1 MRQSGGKCCNTGIG
15 RTDGV
20 VDRFANHGGVETEKK
35 KSVITTENQATPSN
49 ANPETTQKKV
59 TEDTDDTDD
68 EFEEDVDLIDDRE
81 VKPKLATSSDADE
94 EDEDAGEDAE
104 LASPS
109 DADEEETEIDLTFDA
124 NGGEFASGTTTV
136 TNQVTL
142 PNEISI
148 PSVNHR
154 TGYELTGWYTEPE
167 GGDLIASGASSA
179 AYVDEERLNGA
190 TTLYA
195 HWEAISYTITFMD
208 GYTTLKTVKVKYG
221 ESLEIPEELKE
232 YDDSLSYYITGWST
246 KNTQDSDLYDFS
258 QPVTYN
264 FALYAKKAERLSLS
278 NSTYTNIYLTH
289 ASYPYTGK
297 PIENVIEQVRYTVM
311 ETSGWNTTT
320 LVEGEDYT
328 VSYENNTDIGTGTVT
343 IRGIHKYQGTQ
354 SATFSIMQASLD
366 SAEIIFNDNSNGIY
380 TFTGKSICPDITVKV
395 GDAVLTEGVD
405 YRVESDWPKNV
416 GTTYVRLAGIG
427 GYTGYVSVP
436 IQIVATEITEECKA
450 NLNYNW
456 NVYLHVGD
464 SIPLITAEPE
474 SALAA
479 VSYFENWSGTDSS
492 LFSLADDGTLTA
504 LKEGQT
510 QINPVVYWKDG
521 NSTLMAGVN
530 LYIVPESQK
539 IVTVKTILPEGS
551 YYDGTTECVYT
562 STTDQDIYFKSLSSM
577 DDKVFQGWYSEEGTK
592 VINSNSGLRNPDKDM
607 TLYGKYAKKIT
618 IHFDYGEGS
627 VKYDS
632 YKTSELAEGET
643 TWLMTGNNSYAYE
656 REGYILVGWCLDPN
670 CEGEVLTGNYT
681 PKLEEGQSEVTL
693 YAKWERSYQIS
704 FDTGEGYFLYDSYGE
719 PINVQEG
726 HSVGNALPRDP
737 VSTTATFDGW
747 FTEDGVRVTKSY
759 VPTGDVKLYA
769 HWLNNKTYRVTFHA
783 NGEYFRDNEKADE
796 TDPTTAT
803 RQVQEGYPTSIFVY
817 RQNYNCQWYKDS
829 AFTIPYNMDAAV
841 TEDLDLY
848 ARWVRQLRLS
858 WDADGGVDTSGRGSG
873 YTSFDEGSA
882 SSIPTVT
889 KEGFRFDGWYTEDG
903 TLITKQTKLSE
914 SVSIKARWTPAQVH
928 VTLDLDG
935 GELASYYDQTDL
947 YVNPGDRLAT
957 VINGAPRKEGAAFL
971 GWSAEDGTH
980 YDRLYD
986 ITAGADQA
994 EMKLKAEWTT
1004 DYVTVTYDAEDGSIY
1019 DEFSMEYTNKLSY
1032 RVAKN
1037 QKYPAWMFDPHTDAV
1052 GDRTIKGWNKD
1063 QGAEAVQDTSEM
1075 IFTEDTVLHPVW
1087 SAYWT
1092 ISFDYM
1098 GGFYHTNSQNQMS
1111 RVIARGQELTYP
1123 GANQMVRPGYRF
1135 AGWYETVDY
1144 SGEKFDPPFVP
1155 ERNMLLYAK
1164 WISETAQV
1172 YQVTFCTDPEDES
1185 AEKLVREV
1193 SDGDRVAK
1201 PADPVKSGWIF
1212 GGWYKDAA
1220 CKEAYD
1226 FATTVSGDFTLYA
1239 KWTETKNVED
1249 ADITF
1254 APAVYNGSKQE
1265 PKATVKLGS
1274 LVLTEGTDYTITYP
1288 EVIENTN
1295 AGTGYA
1301 IIEGLGEFEGSI
1313 KVKFEIAK
1321 AQYDVTP
1328 QITRIDAVYG
1338 QKLSDLDLS
1347 EAGEGWSFKDG
1358 SQSVGTVGEHIVKLL
1373 YKAADNNHEDKEAEL
1388 TVVVAALA
1396 MSSENTK
1403 VSLAKDEAITYDG
1416 FEQKPKLSVVLEGK
1430 TLTEGVDYTVS
1441 YRDNVN
1447 AGTAA
1452 YEVSGIGNYNG
1463 TLGGT
1468 FVISKAAASAA
1479 DFGIAN
1485 QVYEGV
1491 YDGTLSEVSPA
1502 LPEHWSWADPD
1513 TVFDTV
1519 TGDATMNFPA
1529 NFTTYEGCNFAS
1541 AENVLL
1547 KVRIAPRKLQST
1559 DVKLQETKVYYTGE
1573 ACKVDVSVT
1582 SHGKT
1587 LKENQDYTLTYRN
1600 NVEIGTASVIVTG
1613 KGNYT
1618 GTVTETFRIITDP
1631 YDIRGA
1637 EIRVNPA
1644 VSDYTGEEITPEV
1657 TVLIENAET
1666 GVVTTLSQG
1675 TDYTLR
1681 YANNVNPGK
1690 GTVIITGTG
1699 KYHDTKAAKF
1709 LIQAETYEIH
1719 AIYGDQF
1726 SDVAGQLPAG
1736 WSWKDADAYVGDV
1749 TGSEGRSV
1757 EAVYTADEEEQSGSF
1772 RLIVTAKPL
1781 RSEMIQVNGE
1791 NISYHPDAE
1800 KNKAEVVVTDPEL
1813 QKVLVENTDYIV
1825 EYSNYEQV
1833 STGGAVVTVT
1843 GIGNYKGSFSNKYTI
1858 AKADP
1863 NFAFQSDKVE
1873 QKVMKLTVLD
1883 EPFFLYTTFAGA
1895 GTVTYTSG
1903 DDSVFT
1909 VETKDNQIG
1918 NAKDGYITVTG
1929 IGEADLTMKLT
1940 GDPNYKDQEIVIRV
1954 QVQAVALQ
1962 DSYVSLSQDSYVY
1975 TGEDFCPEITVNYA
1989 GKTLTEGTDYE
2000 VAYAGNR
2007 NAGEAHVTVTGR
2019 GSFSGTVVKS
2029 FTIEKAENP
2038 AEAVEP
2044 SFTTVYGEK
2053 LETLK
2058 LPEGWLWRDANG
2070 TAGDV
2075 GEHEVEIYLVETANY
2090 REKVSHAKV
2099 TVETKQSEK
2108 EMLQA
2113 ELSQITFTG
2122 NEAKPKITLTDG
2134 DYTLKEGVDYE
2145 VSYRNNLHAGTAVMI
2160 LTFKGNYAGT
2170 LEQEFTIEQAE
2181 TEITVKAGLSITG
2194 RLQDGS
2200 FLLEAAA
2207 NGVGEL
2213 QYTSSNPAVA
2223 TVDEEGVVTPVGAG
2237 TTILTV
2243 IYLGDAD
2250 HKPAAVS
2257 VELTVTKTT
2266 ESTSDRDHSASGSS
2280 GSGEN
2285 GTGSAA
2291 GQTITYQGISLP
2303 SYVNVRNQWQLLE
2316 NGSWTLLLD
2325 SGEAVRDQWIAVYNP
2340 YADASRGQQAY
2351 DWYRFDN
2358 NGNMMTGWYTDE
2370 KGDTYYLNP
2379 NSDNTK
2385 GGMKAGWVEI
2395 DGKWYYFNTVSDGT
2409 RGKLLKNTITPD
2421 GYQVR
2426 EDGSWDG
2433 EQKK

>member
-1 MRQSGGKCCNTGIG
+1 M
-15 RTDGV
+15 
-20 VDRFANHGGVETEKK
+20 
-35 KSVITTENQATPSN
+35 ITTENQATPSN
-49 ANPETTQKKV
+49 ANAETTQKKV
-59 TEDTDDTDD
+59 TEDTDEKDD
-68 EFEEDVDLIDDRE
+68 EFEEDVDLIDDRA
-81 VKPKLATSSDADE
+81 VKPKLATNSDADE
-94 EDEDAGEDAE
+94 EDEDAGEDVE
-104 LASPS
+104 LASASNAKEEKELAFPS

-124 NGGEFASGTTTV
+124 NGGELAFGGTTV
-136 TNQVTL
+136 TNQVIL

-148 PSVNHR
+148 PSVKHR

-167 GGDLIASGASSA
+167 GGDLVASGASSA

-195 HWEAISYTITFMD
+195 HWEAISYTVTFMD
-208 GYTTLKTVKVKYG
+208 GYTTLKSVQVKYG
-221 ESLEIPEELKE
+221 DSLEIPEELKE

-278 NSTYTNIYLTH
+278 NFTYTSIYLTH

-311 ETSGWNTTT
+311 GTSGWNTTT

-328 VSYENNTDIGTGTVT
+328 VSYANNTDIGTGTVT
-343 IRGIHKYQGTQ
+343 IHGIHKYQGTQ
-354 SATFSIMQASLD
+354 SATFSIAQASLN
-366 SAEIIFNDNSNGIY
+366 SAEIIFNDSSNGTY
-380 TFTGKSICPDITVKV
+380 AFTGKSICPDITVKV

-436 IQIVATEITEECKA
+436 IQIVAAEITEECKA

-479 VSYFENWSGTDSS
+479 VSCFESSGTDSS

-504 LKEGQT
+504 LKEGKT

-577 DDKVFQGWYSEEGTK
+577 DDKVFQGWYNEEGTK

-618 IHFDYGEGS
+618 LHFDYGEGS

-726 HSVGNALPRDP
+726 HSVGNALPQDP

-829 AFTIPYNMDAAV
+829 DFTIPYNMDAAV

-858 WDADGGVDTSGRGSG
+858 WDADGGVDTSGRESG
-873 YTSFDEGSA
+873 YTTFDEGSA
-882 SSIPTVT
+882 CSIPTVT

-914 SVSIKARWTPAQVH
+914 NVSIKARWTPAQVH

-1019 DEFSMEYTNKLSY
+1019 NEFSMEYTNKLSY

-1037 QKYPAWMFDPHTDAV
+1037 QKYPTWMFDPHIDAV
-1052 GDRTIKGWNKD
+1052 GDRTIKGWNKA
-1063 QGAEAVQDTSEM
+1063 QGAEEVQDTSEM
-1075 IFTEDTVLHPVW
+1075 IFTEDTVLRPVW

-1098 GGFYHTNSQNQMS
+1098 GGFYHTNAQNQMS

-1123 GANQMVRPGYRF
+1123 GASQMVRPGYRF

-1144 SGEKFDPPFVP
+1144 SGEKFNPPFVP

-1164 WISETAQV
+1164 WVSETAQV
-1172 YQVTFCTDPEDES
+1172 YKVTFCTDPEDAS

-1201 PADPVKSGWIF
+1201 P
-1212 GGWYKDAA
+1212 
-1220 CKEAYD
+1220 
-1226 FATTVSGDFTLYA
+1226 
-1239 KWTETKNVED
+1239 
-1249 ADITF
+1249 
-1254 APAVYNGSKQE
+1254 
-1265 PKATVKLGS
+1265 
-1274 LVLTEGTDYTITYP
+1274 
-1288 EVIENTN
+1288 
-1295 AGTGYA
+1295 
-1301 IIEGLGEFEGSI
+1301 
-1313 KVKFEIAK
+1313 
-1321 AQYDVTP
+1321 
-1328 QITRIDAVYG
+1328 
-1338 QKLSDLDLS
+1338 
-1347 EAGEGWSFKDG
+1347 
-1358 SQSVGTVGEHIVKLL
+1358 
-1373 YKAADNNHEDKEAEL
+1373 
-1388 TVVVAALA
+1388 
-1396 MSSENTK
+1396 
-1403 VSLAKDEAITYDG
+1403 
-1416 FEQKPKLSVVLEGK
+1416 
-1430 TLTEGVDYTVS
+1430 
-1441 YRDNVN
+1441 
-1447 AGTAA
+1447 
-1452 YEVSGIGNYNG
+1452 
-1463 TLGGT
+1463 
-1468 FVISKAAASAA
+1468 
-1479 DFGIAN
+1479 
-1485 QVYEGV
+1485 
-1491 YDGTLSEVSPA
+1491 
-1502 LPEHWSWADPD
+1502 
-1513 TVFDTV
+1513 
-1519 TGDATMNFPA
+1519 
-1529 NFTTYEGCNFAS
+1529 
-1541 AENVLL
+1541 
-1547 KVRIAPRKLQST
+1547 
-1559 DVKLQETKVYYTGE
+1559 
-1573 ACKVDVSVT
+1573 
-1582 SHGKT
+1582 
-1587 LKENQDYTLTYRN
+1587 
-1600 NVEIGTASVIVTG
+1600 
-1613 KGNYT
+1613 
-1618 GTVTETFRIITDP
+1618 
-1631 YDIRGA
+1631 
-1637 EIRVNPA
+1637 
-1644 VSDYTGEEITPEV
+1644 
-1657 TVLIENAET
+1657 
-1666 GVVTTLSQG
+1666 
-1675 TDYTLR
+1675 
-1681 YANNVNPGK
+1681 
-1690 GTVIITGTG
+1690 
-1699 KYHDTKAAKF
+1699 
-1709 LIQAETYEIH
+1709 
-1719 AIYGDQF
+1719 
-1726 SDVAGQLPAG
+1726 
-1736 WSWKDADAYVGDV
+1736 
-1749 TGSEGRSV
+1749 
-1757 EAVYTADEEEQSGSF
+1757 
-1772 RLIVTAKPL
+1772 
-1781 RSEMIQVNGE
+1781 
-1791 NISYHPDAE
+1791 
-1800 KNKAEVVVTDPEL
+1800 
-1813 QKVLVENTDYIV
+1813 
-1825 EYSNYEQV
+1825 
-1833 STGGAVVTVT
+1833 
-1843 GIGNYKGSFSNKYTI
+1843 
-1858 AKADP
+1858 
-1863 NFAFQSDKVE
+1863 
-1873 QKVMKLTVLD
+1873 
-1883 EPFFLYTTFAGA
+1883 
-1895 GTVTYTSG
+1895 
-1903 DDSVFT
+1903 
-1909 VETKDNQIG
+1909 
-1918 NAKDGYITVTG
+1918 
-1929 IGEADLTMKLT
+1929 
-1940 GDPNYKDQEIVIRV
+1940 
-1954 QVQAVALQ
+1954 
-1962 DSYVSLSQDSYVY
+1962 
-1975 TGEDFCPEITVNYA
+1975 
-1989 GKTLTEGTDYE
+1989 
-2000 VAYAGNR
+2000 
-2007 NAGEAHVTVTGR
+2007 
-2019 GSFSGTVVKS
+2019 
-2029 FTIEKAENP
+2029 
-2038 AEAVEP
+2038 
-2044 SFTTVYGEK
+2044 
-2053 LETLK
+2053 
-2058 LPEGWLWRDANG
+2058 
-2070 TAGDV
+2070 
-2075 GEHEVEIYLVETANY
+2075 
-2090 REKVSHAKV
+2090 
-2099 TVETKQSEK
+2099 
-2108 EMLQA
+2108 
-2113 ELSQITFTG
+2113 
-2122 NEAKPKITLTDG
+2122 
-2134 DYTLKEGVDYE
+2134 
-2145 VSYRNNLHAGTAVMI
+2145 
-2160 LTFKGNYAGT
+2160 
-2170 LEQEFTIEQAE
+2170 
-2181 TEITVKAGLSITG
+2181 
-2194 RLQDGS
+2194 
-2200 FLLEAAA
+2200 
-2207 NGVGEL
+2207 
-2213 QYTSSNPAVA
+2213 TSSNPAVA

-2257 VELTVTKTT
+2257 VELTVTKTS
-2266 ESTSDRDHSASGSS
+2266 ENTSDRDYSDSGSS
-2280 GSGEN
+2280 GSGGN

-2291 GQTITYQGISLP
+2291 GQTITYQGISIP

-2316 NGSWTLLLD
+2316 NGNWTLLLD
-2325 SGEAVRDQWIAVYNP
+2325 NGEAVRDQWIAVYNP
-2340 YADASRGQQAY
+2340 YADVSHGQQAF
-2351 DWYRFDN
+2351 DWYRFDH

-2370 KGDTYYLNP
+2370 TGDTYYLNP

-2409 RGKLLKNTITPD
+2409 RGKLLKNTTTPD